1 MNAYAI
7 IVNDKYINLELHA
20 NNYYDEVDWY
30 EVTLDDKD
38 FYITTSKSEI
48 EELLCALE
56 NGTRF
61 QYKYI
66 EIQPTDDWFNRVK
79 GYKIVEFNLVKE
91 KNENKSF

>member
-1 MNAYAI
+1 MKAYAI
-7 IVNDKYINLELHA
+7 NHKGKYISLELHA

-30 EVTLDDKD
+30 EATLDDKD
-38 FYITTSKSEI
+38 FYITTSKREI

-66 EIQPTDDWFNRVK
+66 EIQPTDDWYNRITD
-79 GYKIVEFNLVKE
+79 YKIVKFNLVKDI
-91 KNENKSF
+91 K